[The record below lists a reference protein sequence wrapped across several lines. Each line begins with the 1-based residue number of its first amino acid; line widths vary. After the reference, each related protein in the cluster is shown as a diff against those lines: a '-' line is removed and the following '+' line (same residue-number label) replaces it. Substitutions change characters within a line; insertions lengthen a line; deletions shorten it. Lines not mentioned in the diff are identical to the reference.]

1 MRFRIYY
8 DDGSTY
14 SDRDGEPFYARPYGV
29 EVVAIES
36 ASAPSG
42 VALQHGLPAKHNW
55 VWKNDG
61 LEPAQEPIWHLV
73 DEAGLWDYLLMY
85 RGPKAVLIGR
95 TIRNEAFWALMS
107 RASKEGLG

>member
-1 MRFRIYY
+1 MRWRIYY
-8 DDGSTY
+8 GDGSTF
-14 SDRDGEPFYARPYGV
+14 SDRDGEPFDARPDGV
-29 EVVAIES
+29 QVVAIES
-36 ASAPSG
+36 KAAPSG
-42 VALQHGLPAKHNW
+42 VALQHGQPYKGMW
-55 VWKNDG
+55 VWKHDG
-61 LEPAQEPIWHLV
+61 LDPPTEPIWHLV